1 MAGGISSCLRCH
13 CHCRLACDEAV
24 SAAISRP
31 LASSAPPCM
40 WCMRCMRLTH
50 CSKPLVLR
58 CRPEQPFVGVCPRSS
73 PSPGSACLSV
83 SSTKA
88 SQQVAYRWAV
98 NDMQL
103 LAASS
108 QLRLTSHGRWY
119 QQLPSLLPSLPLP
132 LPIGVR
138 RGRECGNQQPI
149 HVISSSLY
157 VVYALHAN
165 GALQQAAGAPMS
177 T

>member
-1 MAGGISSCLRCH
+1 MRQ
-13 CHCRLACDEAV
+13 
-24 SAAISRP
+24 SAAHSP
-31 LASSAPPCM
+31 
-40 WCMRCMRLTH
+40 H

-138 RGRECGNQQPI
+138 RGRECGNQPPTR
-149 HVISSSLY
+149 VISSSVY
-157 VVYALHAN
+157 VVYAVHAID
-165 GALQQAAGAPMS
+165 ALQQAAGASMS
-177 T
+177 P